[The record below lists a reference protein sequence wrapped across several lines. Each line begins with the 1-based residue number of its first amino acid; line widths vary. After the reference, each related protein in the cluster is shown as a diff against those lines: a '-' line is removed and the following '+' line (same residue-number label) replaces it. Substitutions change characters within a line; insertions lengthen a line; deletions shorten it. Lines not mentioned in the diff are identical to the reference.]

1 MLLLLLMVGAEPR
14 AFAYR
19 ASALP
24 FFDRGSIHKAL
35 SDFFQPDLDLCA
47 LLEVTLRASC
57 LQHTPPGWPL
67 VPALVCPSLYLLTQA
82 LGQISLAAVLM
93 CSPAAA
99 ILSNSSVNS

>member
-1 MLLLLLMVGAEPR
+1 MLLSSLMVGAEPR

-47 LLEVTLRASC
+47 LLEVTLRASR
-57 LQHTPPGWPL
+57 LHHTHPGS
-67 VPALVCPSLYLLTQA
+67 ALVSVPRPPHS
-82 LGQISLAAVLM
+82 
-93 CSPAAA
+93 SPGADKPG
-99 ILSNSSVNS
+99 SCTDVFSWGSHPQ